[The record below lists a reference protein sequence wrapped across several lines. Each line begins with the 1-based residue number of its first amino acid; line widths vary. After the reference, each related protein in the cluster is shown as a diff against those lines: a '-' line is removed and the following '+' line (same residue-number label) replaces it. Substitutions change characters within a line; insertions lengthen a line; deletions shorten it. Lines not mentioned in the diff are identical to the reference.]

1 MASSNRHWP
10 NMFKSKPHQWQHE
23 VNQSLISTGCH
34 RSQYSSGCEERTPEP
49 KPRWNPK
56 PEQVRILEAIFD
68 SGMVNPPRDEIRK
81 IRAQLQ
87 EYGQVGDANV
97 FYWFQNR
104 KSRSKHKLRHLQNSN
119 KQQNRQLMAVSS
131 ALPTSSTTVATTAP
145 SSSSSSTD
153 NKPSSKGN
161 FSGGLDRSC
170 ASTMFT
176 LGPSNMSELLNCNSS
191 NFSLGQ
197 PVPYF
202 PSHEEIHS
210 ETFPPFPASQ
220 GFFLSEPLVPFHG
233 QPVIGPCGSLFLSET
248 MVHGGASS
256 NKKVKINP
264 NATASSSH
272 DIAPLTASETF
283 AVPFMPSSNQV
294 HDLAVAAPGIGGGFT
309 IPKVAVFINDVAFEV
324 TAEPFN
330 VQAAFGN
337 DAVLINSAGQPV
349 VTDEWGLTLQP
360 LQHGAFYYLVGV
372 DEFSMI

>member
-10 NMFKSKPHQWQHE
+10 SMFKSKPHQWQHDI
-23 VNQSLISTGCH
+23 NPSILSTGCH

-56 PEQVRILEAIFD
+56 PEQIRILEAIFD

-119 KQQNRQLMAVSS
+119 KQQNRQLMAATAASSTSAVSS
-131 ALPTSSTTVATTAP
+131 ITPASVAP
-145 SSSSSSTD
+145 SSSSSSSD
-153 NKPSSKGN
+153 NKSSSKGSGN
-161 FSGGLDRSC
+161 GGLDKSC

-176 LGPSNMSELLNCNSS
+176 LGPSNTSELLNRDSS

-197 PVPYF
+197 PIPYF
-202 PSHEEIHS
+202 PSQEAIHS
-210 ETFPPFPASQ
+210 EQFPPFPASQ
-220 GFFLSEPLVPFHG
+220 GFLLSEPQVSFHG
-233 QPVIGPCGSLFLSET
+233 QPVIGPCGTLLLSET
-248 MVHGGASS
+248 MDQGGAS
-256 NKKVKINP
+256 NKKVKMNP
-264 NATASSSH
+264 NPTTSSGH
-272 DIAPLTASETF
+272 GIALFTASETIT
-283 AVPFMPSSNQV
+283 APLVPSSNHV
-294 HDLAVAAPGIGGGFT
+294 HVAAPPGIGGGGT
-309 IPKVAVFINDVAFEV
+309 LRKVAVFINDVAFEV
-324 TAEPFN
+324 AAEPFN

-337 DAVLINSAGQPV
+337 DVVLINSAGQPV

-360 LQHGAFYYLVGV
+360 LQHGAFYYL
-372 DEFSMI
+372 I